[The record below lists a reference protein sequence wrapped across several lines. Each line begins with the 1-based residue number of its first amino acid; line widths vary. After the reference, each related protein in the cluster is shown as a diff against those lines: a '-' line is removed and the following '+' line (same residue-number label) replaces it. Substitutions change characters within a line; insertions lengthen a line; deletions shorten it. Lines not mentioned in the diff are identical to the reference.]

1 METKRQEIAVN
12 DSVGNDLL
20 TALPPE
26 LTKSIFEYLSAV
38 DLSHVASCNRHLRN
52 VANTD
57 SLWRPLCLR
66 NGWER
71 YDSITD
77 LVPYKPQDVS
87 GGWND
92 VSFNM
97 AAIVKQDSTT
107 DLVATCRWKEIYMK
121 SNHLEN
127 NWKNK
132 RFHVSNLKPRDLDA
146 KLDSDRSGRVHQVAI
161 DKDCLVVS
169 MSNETIQIWDVK
181 TETCR
186 HVTPAISEGVACLR
200 VCNGKIAVGSKDGVV
215 RVFSANTGEILHV
228 MHGTYKDYIDRIFI
242 DTELVISAAIP
253 LYITG
258 DDAKHKHIHVWNV
271 EDGALRHIF
280 KIDVEEAILRDVDYR
295 DKMVVGAYSD
305 RCLRLWDAVTGDCLL
320 QPLIYNCEGIAE
332 SLSCCLGNG
341 IIALADFDGLKFI
354 IWNRQ
359 TGECVTSVSI
369 SGDFEDLVDYTL
381 SGKCEAVEDLL
392 VVCLYGHAENYFNV
406 YNHKGELLIN
416 LHDEVGM
423 GSVCSHGDKFI
434 IQAQGDSDDFENCI
448 IFKAV
453 SGSSKQMCIVE
464 CKGTPE
470 GVDDTKMVVST
481 FSVLNIYHF
490 W

>member
-1 METKRQEIAVN
+1 METKRQGIAVN

-52 VANTD
+52 AANTD

-71 YDSITD
+71 YGSITD
-77 LVPYKPQDVS
+77 LTKEIPYKPQDVS
-87 GGWND
+87 GGRND
-92 VSFNM
+92 VSFKM
-97 AAIVKQDSTT
+97 AAIVRQDSTIN
-107 DLVATCRWKEIYMK
+107 LVATCRWKEIYMK
-121 SNHLEN
+121 AKHLEN

-132 RFHVSNLKPRDLDA
+132 CFLVSNLKPRDMDA
-146 KLDSDRSGRVHQVAI
+146 GLDSRSVARKVVI
-161 DKDCLVVS
+161 DKDCLVVV

-181 TETCR
+181 TDTCR
-186 HVTPAISEGVACLR
+186 HLIPAISEGVACLR

-215 RVFSANTGEILHV
+215 RIFSANTGEILHL
-228 MHGTYKDYIDRIFI
+228 MQGTKEEYIDRIFI

-253 LYITG
+253 LYITA
-258 DDAKHKHIHVWNV
+258 DDAKHKHIYVWDV

-280 KIDVEEAILRDVDYR
+280 KIDVEGAILRDVDYR

-305 RCLRLWDAVTGDCLL
+305 RCLRLWDAVTGDCLHTL
-320 QPLIYNCEGIAE
+320 RYNCEGIAE
-332 SLSCCLGNG
+332 SLSCCHGNG
-341 IIALADFDGLKFI
+341 NIALADFDGMKFI
-354 IWNRQ
+354 VWNIQ

-381 SGKCEAVEDLL
+381 PGKCEAVEDLL
-392 VVCLYGHAENYFNV
+392 VVSLYGHAENYFNV
-406 YNHKGELLIN
+406 YNHKGGLLMN
-416 LHDEVGM
+416 LHDLDGM
-423 GSVCSHGDKFI
+423 SSVCCHGDKYI
-434 IQAQGDSDDFENCI
+434 IQWAGGPRDVELCR
-448 IFKAV
+448 IFRVV
-453 SGSSKQMCIVE
+453 SGSSNEINNVE
-464 CKGTPE
+464 CTGMLE
-470 GVDDTKMVVST
+470 GIDDTKMVLSPDSKLT
-481 FSVLNIYHF
+481 INHY